1 MKKIVNLFIIITVIA
16 MTLYTFYSYIYL
28 SPGTTVSPQQKTEY
42 AQHSFSIAV
51 HAGFGAV
58 ALFAGMFQ
66 LMKRVR
72 EKFSASNIILR
83 KIYYF
88 SVLISAVTGLYV
100 ATYAQGGL
108 VNKIGFFTLDVIWIL
123 SIIQSFIADK
133 KDDMPAFRIW
143 IVRNYALTF
152 ASVTLRLWL
161 VFIWN
166 IYGFELSHFSEVY
179 QTLGFLCWVPNL
191 VFIEWF
197 YLNKAKLLQR

>member
-1 MKKIVNLFIIITVIA
+1 MKKIITLPIIITVIA

-42 AQHSFSIAV
+42 AQHSLSITV
-51 HAGFGAV
+51 HAGLGAV
-58 ALFAGMFQ
+58 ALFTGMLQ
-66 LMKRVR
+66 LMKRFR
-72 EKFSASNIILR
+72 DKFPSSNIILR
-83 KIYYF
+83 RIYYF

-108 VNKIGFFTLDVIWIL
+108 VNKIGFFILDLIWIL
-123 SIIQSFIADK
+123 SIIQAAVADK

-161 VFIWN
+161 VLIWN
-166 IYGFELSHFSEVY
+166 MYSFEHSHFSEVY

-191 VFIEWF
+191 IFIEWF
-197 YLNKAKLLQR
+197 YLGKIKYPQR

>member
-1 MKKIVNLFIIITVIA
+1 MKKIIPLLIITTVIA

-42 AQHSFSIAV
+42 VKHHISIAV

-58 ALFAGMFQ
+58 ALLSGMFQ
-66 LMKRVR
+66 LMKRFR
-72 EKFSASNIILR
+72 EKFPAANITLR
-83 KIYYF
+83 RIYYF
-88 SVLISAVTGLYV
+88 SVCISAVTGLYV

-108 VNKIGFFTLDVIWIL
+108 VNKIGFFLLDLIWIL
-123 SIIQSFIADK
+123 SIIQAAVADK

-161 VFIWN
+161 VLIWDR
-166 IYGFELSHFSEVY
+166 YSFEYSHFSEVY

-191 VFIEWF
+191 IFIEWF
-197 YLNKAKLLQR
+197 YLSKIKYQPR